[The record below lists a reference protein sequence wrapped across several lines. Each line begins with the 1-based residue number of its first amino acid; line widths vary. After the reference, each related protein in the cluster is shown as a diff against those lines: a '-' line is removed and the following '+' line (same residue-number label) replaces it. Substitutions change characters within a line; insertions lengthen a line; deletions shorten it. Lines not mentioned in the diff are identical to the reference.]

1 MSGGSIISGGGG
13 DDIISIGKNASIQDT
28 STIDGGAGYDTLK
41 VADNSIDF
49 SHVKNIE
56 KLDITDV
63 NKTSADTNVVTLSAN
78 DVLDMTD
85 SNNKLKIDGDNNDKL
100 NLSGGGWSKGA
111 SNDGYTTFTS
121 GTVTVEVK
129 DDMVNNVTYF

>member
-1 MSGGSIISGGGG
+1 
-13 DDIISIGKNASIQDT
+13 
-28 STIDGGAGYDTLK
+28 
-41 VADNSIDF
+41 
-49 SHVKNIE
+49 
-56 KLDITDV
+56 
-63 NKTSADTNVVTLSAN
+63 
-78 DVLDMTD
+78 MTD
-85 SNNKLKIDGDNNDKL
+85 SHNKLKIDGDGNDKL